1 MAGSRA
7 AAEAQEFGYTQAEL
21 TFGHSVKKV
30 VKKAFGADKDSTVD
44 KIEEKNKKTKRAI
57 DQE

>member
-7 AAEAQEFGYTQAEL
+7 AAEDQTGYTQAEL

-30 VKKAFGADKDSTVD
+30 IKKAFEANKDSTVD
-44 KIEEKNKKTKRAI
+44 KMEEKNKKTKKAI